1 MDSIF
6 VRAEKERLRRETGA
20 VSAAL
25 PEDYL
30 RAACARITEKV
41 LALPQYKAAR
51 VVMAY
56 VSQPREPDTKAII
69 RDALEAGK
77 TVLLPRC
84 YAGGR
89 MEAYPIRNLAGLQ
102 PGKLGIP
109 EPPEP
114 EDGEAVPKPDLV
126 LVPCVAASPN
136 GMRLGHGAGYYD
148 RFLASCRAETVCLC
162 FGRLLRPDIPAG
174 PADVRT
180 GLVVTEGE
188 LLTEERS

>member
-84 YAGGR
+84 YAGGTGC
-89 MEAYPIRNLAGLQ
+89 AWG
-102 PGKLGIP
+102 
-109 EPPEP
+109 
-114 EDGEAVPKPDLV
+114 
-126 LVPCVAASPN
+126 
-136 GMRLGHGAGYYD
+136 
-148 RFLASCRAETVCLC
+148 
-162 FGRLLRPDIPAG
+162 
-174 PADVRT
+174 T
-180 GLVVTEGE
+180 GLVTTTGFW
-188 LLTEERS
+188 LPAAPKPCACASGGCSGRIFPPARRTCGRAWWSPRASY

>member
-89 MEAYPIRNLAGLQ
+89 MEAYPIRDLAGLQ

-126 LVPCVAASPN
+126 LVPCVAAAPH
-136 GMRLGHGAGYYD
+136 GIRLGHGAGYYD
-148 RFLASCRAETVCLC
+148 RFLAEHRGKSICLC
-162 FGRLLRPDIPAG
+162 FRAFLRGDLPAEET
-174 PADVRT
+174 DVPVD
-180 GLVVTEGE
+180 LVITD
-188 LLTEERS
+188 EED